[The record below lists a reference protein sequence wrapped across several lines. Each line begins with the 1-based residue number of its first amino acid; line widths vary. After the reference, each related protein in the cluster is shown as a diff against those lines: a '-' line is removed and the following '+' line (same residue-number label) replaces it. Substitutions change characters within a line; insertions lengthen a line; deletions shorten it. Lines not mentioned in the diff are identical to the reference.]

1 MLILADHLVQ
11 RIRVHARRVY
21 PDECCGFLFGSS
33 EGEIKHVT
41 RLHELANARGRNRSR
56 RYLITPETF
65 SQAEQ
70 WAQGMSLEILGL
82 YHSHPDHPSRPSQFD
97 LDHALPW
104 WSYVI
109 ISVDRGNPAALSSWV
124 LKDDRT
130 EFNEESI
137 ENANVKDGTMEVRS
151 DGMAE

>member
-1 MLILADHLVQ
+1 M
-11 RIRVHARRVY
+11 
-21 PDECCGFLFGSS
+21 
-33 EGEIKHVT
+33 
-41 RLHELANARGRNRSR
+41 
-56 RYLITPETF
+56 
-65 SQAEQ
+65 
-70 WAQGMSLEILGL
+70 
-82 YHSHPDHPSRPSQFD
+82 
-97 LDHALPW
+97 
-104 WSYVI
+104 I